1 MEPFHFELEPR
12 RKPIPM
18 FVWVFVIVFGVA
30 ALFFLG
36 SAPRQIPVDTFVQ
49 VRSGQSLGSVAR
61 DLYEKKYIRSTVFFQ
76 TLVTLYAGDRS
87 IVMGDYYIDKPISV
101 WTLAQRMVAGDYNVT
116 QVRLTFWEGMNVREM
131 ADLLSGQIPSID
143 TNLFIKAA
151 EKREGYLF
159 PDTYFFSP
167 VATIEDVISQME
179 DNFVEKIKPFESEI
193 LAFGS
198 TKHEIV
204 TMASIIEKESNGMD
218 DREIISSIL
227 WNRIELGM
235 PLQVDASFVY
245 LLGKESREL
254 TLNDLKFDSPYNTYL
269 YKGLPPGP
277 IGNPGVESIRAALN
291 PADTDY
297 LFYLHSKDGSI
308 YFAKTFA
315 EHVKNKQKYLR

>member
-12 RKPIPM
+12 RKPIPV
-18 FVWVFVIVFGVA
+18 FVWVFVIVFGVVV
-30 ALFFLG
+30 LFFLA
-36 SAPRQIPVDTFVQ
+36 SAPREVPVGTFVQ
-49 VRSGQSLGSVAR
+49 VQSGQSLGSVAR
-61 DLYEKKYIRSTVFFQ
+61 DLYQKKYIRSTVFFQ
-76 TLVTLYAGDRS
+76 TLVTLYGGDRS

-101 WTLAQRMVAGDYNVT
+101 WSLARRMVVGDYNVT
-116 QVRLTFWEGMNVREM
+116 QARLTFWEGMNVREM
-131 ADLLSGQIPSID
+131 ADLLSAQIPSINKD
-143 TNLFIKAA
+143 LFIKSA

-179 DNFVEKIKPFESEI
+179 ENFVEKIKPFQAEI
-193 LAFGS
+193 LASG
-198 TKHEIV
+198 KNEKEIV
-204 TMASIIEKESNGMD
+204 TMASIIEKESNGKD

-254 TLNDLKFDSPYNTYL
+254 TLDDLKMDSLYNTYL

-277 IGNPGVESIRAALN
+277 IGNPGIESIKAALR
-291 PADTDY
+291 PAQTDY